1 MARPAVRESDSAST
15 SGERA
20 APRDI
25 PRRAVAELR
34 QLVSRDIV
42 GVAAMEPTDDGW
54 QVEVEVL
61 ELERVPDT
69 TSVLGTYQVDLDE
82 SGELLGYR
90 RLRRYTR
97 SSTEDA

>member
-1 MARPAVRESDSAST
+1 MARPAAGESQTAST
-15 SGERA
+15 PKHRA
-20 APRDI
+20 SPRDV

-34 QLVSRDIV
+34 QLVNRDIV
-42 GVAAMEPTDDGW
+42 GVASMEPTDDGW

>member
-1 MARPAVRESDSAST
+1 
-15 SGERA
+15 
-20 APRDI
+20 
-25 PRRAVAELR
+25 
-34 QLVSRDIV
+34 
-42 GVAAMEPTDDGW
+42 MEPTDDGW